1 LRNSL
6 FLPVAAI
13 VAACGGGYDAGS
25 STTGTSGGTQAI
37 TVSVTPTTALMAI
50 GDRITLTA
58 TVSGGATGTART
70 VTWSSSDNTRASVN
84 PSGDVTALA
93 KGNVVVTATSTANP
107 QKSAAAAITISP

>member
-6 FLPVAAI
+6 FLPVVAI
-13 VAACGGGYDAGS
+13 VAACGGGYDGGS
-25 STTGTSGGTQAI
+25 STTAPPGTQAI
-37 TVSVTPTTALMAI
+37 TVNVTPKSALMAI

-58 TVSGGATGTART
+58 TVSGGAAGTART

-107 QKSAAAAITISP
+107 QKSAAGAITISP

>member
-13 VAACGGGYDAGS
+13 VAACGGYDAS

-37 TVSVTPTTALMAI
+37 TVTVTPKTALMSI

-58 TVSGGATGTART
+58 TVSGGAAGTART
-70 VTWSSSDNTRASVN
+70 VAWSSSDNTRASVN
-84 PSGDVTALA
+84 PSGDVTALT
-93 KGNVVVTATSTANP
+93 KGNVVVTATSTANT
-107 QKSAAAAITISP
+107 QKSASAAITISP